1 MTIYVHKDCGQPA
14 VETPEVV
21 LPEVPT
27 DFPFICLYCL
37 EEIEDES
44 VLMAIEQMG
53 Q

>member
-44 VLMAIEQMG
+44 VLMALEQMG

>member
-1 MTIYVHKDCGQPA
+1 MTIYIHKDCGQPA

-21 LPEVPT
+21 QPEVPT
-27 DFPFICLYCL
+27 NFPFICLYCL

-44 VLMAIEQMG
+44 VLMALEQMG